1 MLLVEP
7 MFLLEQEIEK
17 EVVVRLA
24 QWNPG
29 NCLEGE
35 LYERGGSQL

>member
-17 EVVVRLA
+17 EVVHLA
-24 QWNPG
+24 QWKPG
-29 NCLEGE
+29 NRLEGE